1 MLVLQIDDG
10 LNTEQVSLE
19 NERETPN
26 LPATMHLSLNEA
38 NWMTESVRE
47 HQMLEL
53 KLQYLVV
60 SNQLLARTLNKEHM
74 VELLD
79 VEPPLRLR
87 RELLWLLL
95 I

>member
-26 LPATMHLSLNEA
+26 LPATMHLSLHEA

-53 KLQYLVV
+53 KLQYLVL

-79 VEPPLRLR
+79 VEPPLCLR